1 MIVIDKTVL
10 PKTKFKNI
18 KERQTFKYAGGIY
31 TKLPNLCANRNRTE
45 CNAIDNEHY
54 ELMMMSDDDIVS
66 PVKAT
71 LIIESDVNSIYLP
84 KEDYPE

>member
-31 TKLPNLCANRNRTE
+31 TKLSKLCANRTE

-54 ELMMMSDDDIVS
+54 ELMMFSDNDIVF

-71 LIIESDVNSIYLP
+71 LTIESDVNSIYLP
-84 KEDYPE
+84 KEDCPE

>member
-1 MIVIDKTVL
+1 MTVIDKTDL

-31 TKLPNLCANRNRTE
+31 TKLSKLCKNRTE
-45 CNAIDNEHY
+45 CNAVDNEHY
-54 ELMMMSDDDIVS
+54 ELMLFSDDDIVF

-71 LIIESDVNSIYLP
+71 LIIESDVTSIFLP
-84 KEDYPE
+84 KEDYNG

>member
-31 TKLPNLCANRNRTE
+31 TKLPKLFNRTE

-54 ELMMMSDDDIVS
+54 ELMMLTDDVMVS

-84 KEDYPE
+84 KEDCPE

>member
-1 MIVIDKTVL
+1 MTVIDKTDL

-18 KERQTFKYAGGIY
+18 RERQTFKYAGGIY
-31 TKLPNLCANRNRTE
+31 TKLPKLFNRTE

-54 ELMMMSDDDIVS
+54 ELMMLSDDDIVS

-71 LIIESDVNSIYLP
+71 LIIESEVDSIYLS

>member
-1 MIVIDKTVL
+1 MTVIDKTDL
-10 PKTKFKNI
+10 PKARFKDI

-31 TKLPNLCANRNRTE
+31 TKLPKLFNRTE

-54 ELMMMSDDDIVS
+54 ELMMLSDDDIVS

-84 KEDYPE
+84 KEDCPE

>member
-1 MIVIDKTVL
+1 MIVIDKTDL

-31 TKLPNLCANRNRTE
+31 TKLPKLFNRTE

-54 ELMMMSDDDIVS
+54 ELMMLSDDDIVS

-71 LIIESDVNSIYLP
+71 LIIESDVDSIYLP
-84 KEDYPE
+84 KEACPE

>member
-1 MIVIDKTVL
+1 MTVVDKTVL
-10 PKTKFKNI
+10 PKVKFKDI

-31 TKLPNLCANRNRTE
+31 TKLPKLFNRTE

-54 ELMMMSDDDIVS
+54 ELMLLSDDDIVS

-71 LIIESDVNSIYLP
+71 LVIESEVVSINLSA
-84 KEDYPE
+84 EDYNG

>member
-1 MIVIDKTVL
+1 MTVIDKTDL

-31 TKLPNLCANRNRTE
+31 TKLPKLFNRTE

-54 ELMMMSDDDIVS
+54 ELMMLSDDDIVS

-84 KEDYPE
+84 KEDCPE